1 MTIIKIKSTDP
12 IWEQT
17 TDNYVGKLLDGEK
30 QTFNLLPYDDTHKS
44 LFEVAA
50 NIYITNPDT
59 DFILDIKIGSIIQ
72 FDTNNNPPTTFD
84 LFEAYCKA
92 REDWNNIILKKSIEK
107 GIFIERQTLATP
119 YDILE
124 SLLTKCINIAYP

>member
-1 MTIIKIKSTDP
+1 MTIIKIKSTYP
-12 IWEQT
+12 VWEQT

-30 QTFNLLPYDDTHKS
+30 QTFKLLPYHDTHKS
-44 LFEVAA
+44 LFEVTA

-72 FDTNNNPPTTFD
+72 FDTDNNPPTTFD
-84 LFEAYCKA
+84 LFEAYCKS
-92 REDWNNIILKKSIEK
+92 REDWNKIILKKSIEK
-107 GIFIERQTLATP
+107 GLFIERQTLATP

-124 SLLTKCINIAYP
+124 PLLTKCINIAYP